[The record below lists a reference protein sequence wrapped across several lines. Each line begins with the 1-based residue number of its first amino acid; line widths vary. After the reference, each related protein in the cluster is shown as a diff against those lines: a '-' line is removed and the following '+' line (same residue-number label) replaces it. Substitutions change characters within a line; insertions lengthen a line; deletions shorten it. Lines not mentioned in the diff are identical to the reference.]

1 MFKKKVCKELKYI
14 FVILINKGMPYIII
28 IDKTGT
34 VKETNIKEYNSSE
47 LYKKA
52 NFKSAEGFRLEHKW
66 LVGNDQQIAIYGKK
80 NGKAG
85 QENKYDFPPPI
96 DTILFFGGC
105 VLVSENILE
114 PNKIKDL
121 RIAGWE
127 AIYEKLMGGFEDLK
141 DTDGEDE
148 DEDLEEPNEYVCD
161 DFLVE
166 DDDVDY
172 DDLSAQEEEDE
183 AEISL
188 KKKKNSK
195 KKDKKITST
204 SSKKT
209 TSSKKSGDLSVI
221 QVSNDND
228 NAYLDCQSELEEE
241 EYFA

>member
-1 MFKKKVCKELKYI
+1 
-14 FVILINKGMPYIII
+14 MPYIIV

-66 LVGNDQQIAIYGKK
+66 LVGTDQQIAIYGKK

-96 DTILFFGGC
+96 DTVLFFGGC

-141 DTDGEDE
+141 DTDGEDDDEEEE
-148 DEDLEEPNEYVCD
+148 DKEPNEYVCD

-166 DDDVDY
+166 DDDIDY

-183 AEISL
+183 EEITL
-188 KKKKNSK
+188 KKKKNNK
-195 KKDKKITST
+195 KKDKKPT
-204 SSKKT
+204 SSNKI

-221 QVSNDND
+221 PVSNDNDND

>member
-1 MFKKKVCKELKYI
+1 
-14 FVILINKGMPYIII
+14 MPYIII
-28 IDKTGT
+28 IDKTGS
-34 VKETNIKEYNSSE
+34 VKETNIKDYNVLE

-66 LVGNDQQIAIYGKK
+66 LIGTNQQIAIYGKK

-96 DTILFFGGC
+96 DTVLFFGGC

-121 RIAGWE
+121 RIKEWND
-127 AIYEKLMGGFEDLK
+127 IYEKLMGGFEDLK
-141 DTDGEDE
+141 DTDEEDIEEE
-148 DEDLEEPNEYVCD
+148 DDDEPNEYVCD

-166 DDDVDY
+166 DNDIDY
-172 DDLSAQEEEDE
+172 DDLSVVNEEEDNE
-183 AEISL
+183 EDKIVS

-195 KKDKKITST
+195 KSEKKNKKI
-204 SSKKT
+204 SSLP
-209 TSSKKSGDLSVI
+209 SSESI
-221 QVSNDND
+221 NN
-228 NAYLDCQSELEEE
+228 NNYLDCQSELEEE

>member
-1 MFKKKVCKELKYI
+1 
-14 FVILINKGMPYIII
+14 MPYIIV

-52 NFKSAEGFRLEHKW
+52 NFKSAEGFSLEHKW

-96 DTILFFGGC
+96 DTVLFFGGC

-141 DTDGEDE
+141 DTDGEDDEE
-148 DEDLEEPNEYVCD
+148 DKEPNEYVCD
-161 DFLVE
+161 DFLVDDEDE
-166 DDDVDY
+166 DDDIDY
-172 DDLSAQEEEDE
+172 DNVSSQEEEE
-183 AEISL
+183 EITL
-188 KKKKNSK
+188 KKKKNNK

-209 TSSKKSGDLSVI
+209 TSSKKSGDLYVI
-221 QVSNDND
+221 PVSNDND

>member
-1 MFKKKVCKELKYI
+1 
-14 FVILINKGMPYIII
+14 MPYIIV

-66 LVGNDQQIAIYGKK
+66 LVGTDQQIAIYGKK

-127 AIYEKLMGGFEDLK
+127 TIYEKLMGGFEDLK

-148 DEDLEEPNEYVCD
+148 EDEEEEDKEPNEYVCD

-166 DDDVDY
+166 DDDIDY
-172 DDLSAQEEEDE
+172 DDLSAQEEEEDE
-183 AEISL
+183 EEITL
-188 KKKKNSK
+188 KKKKNNK
-195 KKDKKITST
+195 KKDKKITS
-204 SSKKT
+204 SKKPT
-209 TSSKKSGDLSVI
+209 TSKKSTKSGDLSVI
-221 QVSNDND
+221 SLSNDNDND

>member
-1 MFKKKVCKELKYI
+1 
-14 FVILINKGMPYIII
+14 MPYIIV

-34 VKETNIKEYNSSE
+34 IKETNIKEYNSAE

-66 LVGNDQQIAIYGKK
+66 IIGTNQQIAIYGKK

-96 DTILFFGGC
+96 DTVLFFGGC

-121 RIAGWE
+121 RIAEWE

-148 DEDLEEPNEYVCD
+148 DEDGDGEDEDKEPNEYVCD

-166 DDDVDY
+166 DEDDDIDY
-172 DDLSAQEEEDE
+172 DDLSAQEEEE
-183 AEISL
+183 EEEITL
-188 KKKKNSK
+188 KKKKNNK
-195 KKDKKITST
+195 KKDKKITT
-204 SSKKT
+204 SSKKPKKT
-209 TSSKKSGDLSVI
+209 KSGDLSI
-221 QVSNDND
+221 IPTTSNEND

>member
-1 MFKKKVCKELKYI
+1 
-14 FVILINKGMPYIII
+14 MPYIIV

-66 LVGNDQQIAIYGKK
+66 LIGTDQQIAIYGKK

-96 DTILFFGGC
+96 DTVLFFGGC

-141 DTDGEDE
+141 DTDGEDDDEEEE
-148 DEDLEEPNEYVCD
+148 DKEPNEYVCD

-166 DDDVDY
+166 DDDIDY

-183 AEISL
+183 EEITL
-188 KKKKNSK
+188 KKKKNNK
-195 KKDKKITST
+195 KKDKKST
-204 SSKKT
+204 SSKKPT
-209 TSSKKSGDLSVI
+209 TSKKSTKSRDLSVI
-221 QVSNDND
+221 SVSNDNDNDND